1 MIEKKKAYI
10 AALTY
15 AIIIG
20 LSFMFVKVALTIA
33 TPFDALAHRF
43 TIAFIG
49 VTTLKVLTKKSLK
62 VTKKDIGIITLLAIL
77 YPTLFFAFQV
87 FGLVNVSSS
96 EAGIIQ

>member
-43 TIAFIG
+43 TIAFI
-49 VTTLKVLTKKSLK
+49 
-62 VTKKDIGIITLLAIL
+62 
-77 YPTLFFAFQV
+77 
-87 FGLVNVSSS
+87 
-96 EAGIIQ
+96 